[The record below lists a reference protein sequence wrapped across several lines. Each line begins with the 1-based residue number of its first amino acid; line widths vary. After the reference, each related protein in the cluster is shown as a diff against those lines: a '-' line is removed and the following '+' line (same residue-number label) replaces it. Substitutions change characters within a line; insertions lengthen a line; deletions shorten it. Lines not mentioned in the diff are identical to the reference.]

1 MMKKPLS
8 PLGSFVARDTPVARI
23 DARVKIVLLLALT
36 VAVFATGASPVFAL
50 WAVLLAAAVRLAR
63 MDVAAHLRA
72 LKPVAFILAFTL
84 LANAVA
90 LDGHGDI
97 ALWGGFG
104 LDTAGALRG
113 FLAIARIAL
122 LLGFSLVVSASS
134 TPPQLADACVSLLAP
149 LGRLGVPVSDV
160 GLMLSLALRFIPIVS
175 EEFFRVQLAQ
185 RSRGVDFS
193 GGSILHRI
201 RAWASVLTP
210 LVVSLFRRADR
221 LGESMCARC
230 YAEGGQISVEMP
242 PVPARDRLV
251 LVCGLAVCVLI
262 PTLAWLL

>member
-1 MMKKPLS
+1 M
-8 PLGSFVARDTPVARI
+8 GSFVSADTPAARI
-23 DARVKIVLLLALT
+23 DARVKLILLLAAT
-36 VAVFATGASPVFAL
+36 VGIFATAGSWVLAL
-50 WAVLLAAAVRLAR
+50 WIVALAFAMRVSGMRLSS
-63 MDVAAHLRA
+63 HLRA
-72 LKPVAFILAFTL
+72 LAPVAFILAFTL
-84 LANAVA
+84 IANALA

-97 ALWGGFG
+97 ALAGPVGI
-104 LDTAGALRG
+104 DTAGALRG
-113 FLAIARIAL
+113 ATAVLRIAI
-122 LLGFSLVVSASS
+122 LLGFALCVSSS
-134 TPPQLADACVSLLAP
+134 TTPPQLADACVRLLRP
-149 LGRLGVPVSDV
+149 LGRIGVPVADI

-175 EEFFRVQLAQ
+175 EEFSRIQLAQ

-242 PVPARDRLV
+242 PVPVRDRLV
-251 LVCGLAVCVLI
+251 LVCGLAVCALI
-262 PTLAWLL
+262 PALAWLL